1 MNVNQWSITHFV
13 ILWIQGPLRNFTS
26 ESRAPTLIL
35 LPWHYIFLQH
45 QRFLIHGLSRNF
57 STYIVNPGP
66 MVKFLLIVNPGPTV
80 RNSSTVWIQGPSHN
94 FSTNWWNFKPLS
106 SQRPGETVFFKD
118 VNSHFWS
125 QYIEDDLL
133 WKHLCHLYQSI
144 TLSFKHKTMETALC
158 NFMVLLNSMFN
169 NTVKNK

>member
-35 LPWHYIFLQH
+35 LPWQSAASTIFDPWPIPQLCYIQ
-45 QRFLIHGLSRNF
+45 
-57 STYIVNPGP
+57 YIVNPGP